1 MDAAPDLPS
10 ELTRQLQAAG
20 QTHLIDVLA
29 GLDAP
34 QRAHLQQQIERI
46 DFPRLAALLSGA
58 EQEIDWGQLAAEATS
73 PPAFRLDGRGARYT
87 PDEAIA
93 RGETALREGKLG
105 AVLVAGGQ
113 GTRLGFPHPKGM
125 FNLELPSGRTLFQ
138 MFADRILAVG
148 RRYGRAIP
156 LYLMTSP
163 ATHEETVAYFREH
176 DNLGLAAED
185 LTIFCQG
192 TMPAV
197 DSETGKLLLESPDS
211 LALSPDGHGGALA
224 ALAKHGCL
232 RDAEQR
238 GIEHLFYFQVDNPLT
253 QICDPEFIGYH
264 LLSESELST
273 QVVAKKAPEEKVG
286 VAVQI
291 GERVQVLEYSNLPDE
306 AARRRDETGGL
317 ALWAGNTAIHVFDR
331 AFLERVQQQAD
342 SLPFHR
348 AKKKVPYVDE
358 SGNRIEPE
366 EPNAIKFER
375 FIFDLLPHAK
385 NAIVVEIDPACGFAP
400 VKNATGAAR
409 DTPETARAAVLA
421 LHRRWLEAAGAEP
434 GEDVEVE
441 IAPSFA
447 LSEADVKRRIEP
459 GTRFAESTYLT

>member
-1 MDAAPDLPS
+1 VDADIQNLVESYTKSKRGSSKRHRPADALQHAPPVPGGQP
-10 ELTRQLQAAG
+10 EKAG
-20 QTHLIDVLA
+20 PHGAHDVGGTGVHRKIASPVPLRRREE
-29 GLDAP
+29 GVKEP
-34 QRAHLQQQIERI
+34 EGVER
-46 DFPRLAALLSGA
+46 
-58 EQEIDWGQLAAEATS
+58 
-73 PPAFRLDGRGARYT
+73 
-87 PDEAIA
+87 
-93 RGETALREGKLG
+93 
-105 AVLVAGGQ
+105 VVAGV
-113 GTRLGFPHPKGM
+113 
-125 FNLELPSGRTLFQ
+125 
-138 MFADRILAVG
+138 FAEI
-148 RRYGRAIP
+148 
-156 LYLMTSP
+156 
-163 ATHEETVAYFREH
+163 
-176 DNLGLAAED
+176 
-185 LTIFCQG
+185 
-192 TMPAV
+192 
-197 DSETGKLLLESPDS
+197 
-211 LALSPDGHGGALA
+211 ALS
-224 ALAKHGCL
+224 
-232 RDAEQR
+232 
-238 GIEHLFYFQVDNPLT
+238 
-253 QICDPEFIGYH
+253 
-264 LLSESELST
+264 
-273 QVVAKKAPEEKVG
+273 
-286 VAVQI
+286 
-291 GERVQVLEYSNLPDE
+291 
-306 AARRRDETGGL
+306 RRRDETGGL